1 MIFAALKPTR
11 CNSFPF
17 CQKSMS
23 ILLPLACKKI
33 VWFLLYFHS
42 NVVWFWAFVGILN
55 GKECMLFISITNLLL
70 LLWHI
75 NCRQKIF
82 SCTLFM
88 PLDGKTCAF
97 SHKFPFKCCLNS
109 CLLSKP
115 NDKECILI
123 LSLVKVCCS
132 SGKLWA
138 NIIWLHTNFACR
150 WQKIHMQFLTSFNSN
165 IVWFRVFSSK
175 QNDKECMWVIV
186 RTPNPRNK
194 FWAPRWS
201 PDTVLLSLESL
212 R

>member
-1 MIFAALKPTR
+1 MIWDGGDHLPGWQTRYLTAKTQIYVFFLFAAPLVNCKNVYLHMIFAALKPTR

-88 PLDGKTCAF
+88 PLDGKKMCIF
-97 SHKFPFKCCLNS
+97 SQVSIQMLSEFLSFEQTKWQRMNPNFIFS
-109 CLLSKP
+109 QTLL
-115 NDKECILI
+115 L
-123 LSLVKVCCS
+123 
-132 SGKLWA
+132 
-138 NIIWLHTNFACR
+138 
-150 WQKIHMQFLTSFNSN
+150 
-165 IVWFRVFSSK
+165 
-175 QNDKECMWVIV
+175 
-186 RTPNPRNK
+186 
-194 FWAPRWS
+194 FW
-201 PDTVLLSLESL
+201 
-212 R
+212 